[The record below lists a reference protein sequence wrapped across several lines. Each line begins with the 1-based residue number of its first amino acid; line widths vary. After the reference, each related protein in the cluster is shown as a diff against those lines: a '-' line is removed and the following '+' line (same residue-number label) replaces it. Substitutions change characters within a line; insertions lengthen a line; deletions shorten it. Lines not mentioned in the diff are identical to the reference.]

1 MKSKLTK
8 NQKKILEVPESKQYS
23 ADIHTVTI
31 RYDDQCGN
39 GHNTFSITAAGRDM
53 SGCCHKEVVANF
65 PHLKKFIK
73 WHLTSSDGPMH
84 YISNTV
90 YHASDRDC
98 WGGKKGEVRWTEFGL
113 KGKNGLPVVDK
124 NGKAVAWKKEDEAQ
138 TVAAQMGAEVV
149 EVPWKF
155 HEGKERDF
163 DAARSCAVWPEATD
177 AQLMAEPEEL
187 RKMLEARHGELMERF
202 RADMIELG
210 FEY

>member
-8 NQKKILEVPESKQYS
+8 NQTKTLEVPASKQGR

-31 RYDDQCGN
+31 RYDDRCGN
-39 GHNTFSITAAGRDM
+39 GHNSFSITAEGRDM
-53 SGCCHKEVVANF
+53 GGCCHKEVVAAF
-65 PHLKKFIK
+65 PHLAKFIK
-73 WHLTSSDGPMH
+73 WHSTSSGGPMH

-90 YHASDRDC
+90 YHASARDC
-98 WGGKKGEVRWTEFGL
+98 WGGKKGDVRWTEFGL

-149 EVPWKF
+149 EVPWRF
-155 HEGKERDF
+155 HEGKERDL

-187 RKMLEARHGELMERF
+187 RKMLEARHGELMESF

>member
-8 NQKKILEVPESKQYS
+8 NQKKILKVPESKWGFT
-23 ADIHTVTI
+23 DIHTVTI

-39 GHNTFSITAAGRDM
+39 GHNSFSITAEGHDM
-53 SGCCHKEVVANF
+53 CGCCHKEVVANF

-155 HEGKERDF
+155 HDGKERDL